1 MATIRREIGD
11 LLVDN
16 GVISQQ
22 DLDLV
27 REEHWKT
34 GDSIID
40 ILSKKGLAN
49 EHALKNALEL
59 EYGVNF
65 VDLNKS
71 KNQPEDDAVRTL
83 PETLMRE
90 YRILG
95 IQKQQDKLTLAMA
108 DPSDSTALAEAQRI
122 LPGIAIKTVVC
133 VEDDLVAF
141 LNKTFGLP
149 RPNSGMATIELDQTP
164 FDTDG
169 GEVDLTATPGS
180 KSKSPTFT
188 RLEAQIVPER
198 TEVKESEQ
206 EEAVILLAN
215 QVLGGAIKRRSTQV
229 HIIPS
234 EKDSVIAYRIN
245 GQLVQ
250 DRKLPRTIASAVVAR
265 YKMMAKLDPSERNL
279 CQDGHI
285 KVKSSSK
292 EIVCLVSIIPTVV
305 GEHTVIWIV

>member
-95 IQKQQDKLTLAMA
+95 IQKQQDK
-108 DPSDSTALAEAQRI
+108 
-122 LPGIAIKTVVC
+122 
-133 VEDDLVAF
+133 
-141 LNKTFGLP
+141 
-149 RPNSGMATIELDQTP
+149 
-164 FDTDG
+164 
-169 GEVDLTATPGS
+169 
-180 KSKSPTFT
+180 
-188 RLEAQIVPER
+188 
-198 TEVKESEQ
+198 
-206 EEAVILLAN
+206 
-215 QVLGGAIKRRSTQV
+215 
-229 HIIPS
+229 
-234 EKDSVIAYRIN
+234 
-245 GQLVQ
+245 
-250 DRKLPRTIASAVVAR
+250 
-265 YKMMAKLDPSERNL
+265 
-279 CQDGHI
+279 
-285 KVKSSSK
+285 
-292 EIVCLVSIIPTVV
+292 
-305 GEHTVIWIV
+305 